1 MTEVF
6 LVLHG
11 TGGNKPDHW
20 QEHLV
25 RELRELG
32 KDVRYPQMPEPN
44 APELDPWMAAL
55 HRELDA
61 VADDA
66 ALTVLAHSRGC
77 ILWMHHACMAAAGE
91 KHGPQAERAL
101 LVAPP
106 YRTSEISPTPPSKF
120 FPAPLSA
127 EGIAALSRQTAI
139 VASDDDEFSTYEQA
153 EGYAAALGIP
163 IYKLSGAGHISP
175 FYGYGKWPWV
185 VDWCLGG
192 ADLPPLPN
200 R

>member
-20 QEHLV
+20 QERLV
-25 RELRELG
+25 HQLRDLG

-44 APELDPWMAAL
+44 SPNLDTWMATLHQAL
-55 HRELDA
+55 DEI
-61 VADDA
+61 ADDA
-66 ALTVLAHSRGC
+66 TLTVLAHSRGC
-77 ILWMHHACMAAAGE
+77 ILWMQHAAMAAHE
-91 KHGPQAERAL
+91 KHGPQAQRTL

-106 YRTSEISPTPPSKF
+106 YRTSEIPPTPPSKF

-127 EGIAALSRQTAI
+127 EGIAALSRETVI

-153 EGYAAALGIP
+153 EGYAEALGIP
-163 IYKLSGAGHISP
+163 VYKLSGAGHISP
-175 FYGYGKWPWV
+175 FYGYGDWPWV
-185 VDWCLGG
+185 LEWCLGN
-192 ADLPPLPN
+192 ADLPPIPN